1 MNHPGSVFGIATDHA
16 VPGADGGHPVPFLS
30 RRAVLGGATALA
42 CCAMTMPRAAVA
54 QRQALLPGTVGTSL
68 AIAARIAALL
78 DQQWDHLQWVARS
91 VQEFWPP
98 QNVEELRFILE
109 TAHNNAPHI
118 VWIGVA
124 TVHDGKVLAAVRG
137 LIEGADVRQR
147 PWFVIGTQRDGA
159 VDVHEGVLMQAA
171 LQRDPSLG
179 MLQLVDF
186 VSPIRDASGAIVAM
200 IGSHILWDWVVG
212 LIQREQRQARARI
225 ALVSAAGEVLVGP
238 PGVPAARILDGPLL
252 PVAQRADVPSFGWRI
267 AVLRDE

>member
-1 MNHPGSVFGIATDHA
+1 MTQQAKAFGALSPPVGPSVDKA
-16 VPGADGGHPVPFLS
+16 GAPARFS
-30 RRAVLGGATALA
+30 RRAVLGSATTLGAAITMPWAATAQTLS
-42 CCAMTMPRAAVA
+42 
-54 QRQALLPGTVGTSL
+54 LLPGTAGASL

-98 QNVEELRFILE
+98 QSVEELRFILE

-118 VWIGVA
+118 IWIGVA
-124 TVHDGKVLAAVRG
+124 TVQDGKVLAAVQG
-137 LIEGADVRQR
+137 LIEGVDVRKR
-147 PWFVIGTQRDGA
+147 PWFTIGTQRNGA
-159 VDVHEGVLMQAA
+159 VDVHDAVLMQVA

-179 MLQLVDF
+179 MLRLVDF
-186 VSPIRDASGAIVAM
+186 VSPIRGESGAIVAM

-225 ALVSAAGEVLVGP
+225 ALVSADGQVLVGP
-238 PGVPAARILDGPLL
+238 PGVSASRILTGPLL

-267 AVLRDE
+267 AVLREE

>member
-1 MNHPGSVFGIATDHA
+1 MTQQVVALGNMGRHA
-16 VPGADGGHPVPFLS
+16 GLAVGEDGHLARLS
-30 RRAVLGGATALA
+30 RRAVAGQVMALGA
-42 CCAMTMPRAAVA
+42 AMTMPWPAAAQAPA
-54 QRQALLPGTVGTSL
+54 QRPGTAGTSL
-68 AIAARIAALL
+68 AIADRIAALL

-159 VDVHEGVLMQAA
+159 VDVHDAVLLQAA

-179 MLQLVDF
+179 MLRLVDF

-267 AVLRDE
+267 AVLREE